1 MRTVTEIDKEI
12 EELQEKLTHIAGRPT
27 EVYSRIVGYYRSL
40 KNWNL
45 GKREEYSHRVM
56 FDMSAALFADATEK
70 TTGEAKAAPVN
81 KSVMTAARPETDPA
95 TPVEYIYFFRQT
107 CPNCPP
113 VRSTLARIGLPGTEI
128 DVDTQDGTRL
138 ALEHGIYATPTVVFF
153 DSKHEEVHRASS
165 IGQLN
170 ELKIPQPA

>member
-1 MRTVTEIDKEI
+1 MRTVAEIDKEI

-70 TTGEAKAAPVN
+70 TTGKTSAAPVSN
-81 KSVMTAARPETDPA
+81 EP

-128 DVDTQDGTRL
+128 DVDTRDGTRM

-153 DSKHEEVHRASS
+153 DSKHEEVYRASS